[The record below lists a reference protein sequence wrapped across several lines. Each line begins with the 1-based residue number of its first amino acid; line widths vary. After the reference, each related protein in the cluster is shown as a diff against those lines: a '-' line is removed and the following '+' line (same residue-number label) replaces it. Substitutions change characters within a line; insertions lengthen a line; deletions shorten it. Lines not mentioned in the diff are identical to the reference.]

1 MAQQHQNFKV
11 AALVADGFEQ
21 VEFTEPCKALEQAGA
36 TVEVISLKPGE
47 VQGFNHFE
55 KGNAFPV
62 DRTIDQVSAD
72 DYDALL
78 VPGGAHSPDQ
88 LRAERKVLDFVRA
101 FDQAGKPMAVICHG
115 PWVLVSAD
123 LVEDRSLTS
132 YHTIKDD
139 LLNAG
144 AEWVDNAPVVDG
156 NLVTARNPKDI
167 PVFNEAMLELFGLKQ
182 AARKAA

>member
-1 MAQQHQNFKV
+1 MAQQNQNFRV
-11 AALVADGFEQ
+11 AALMADGFEQ
-21 VEFTEPCKALEQAGA
+21 IEFTEPCKALQQAGA
-36 TVEVISLKPGE
+36 TVEVISLKPGM

-55 KGNAFPV
+55 KGDAFPV
-62 DRTIDQVSAD
+62 DRTIDQASAD

-88 LRAERKVLDFVRA
+88 LRADERVLEFVRD
-101 FDQAGKPMAVICHG
+101 FDDAGKPMAVICHG

-123 LVEDRSLTS
+123 LVEDRSVTS

-144 AEWVDNAPVVDG
+144 AEWVDDAPVVDG
-156 NLVTARNPKDI
+156 NIVTARNPKDI
-167 PVFNEAMLELFGLKQ
+167 PVFNNAMLELFGLQQ
-182 AARKAA
+182 AGRKAA